1 MLQNYNMYIK
11 HPWHGVDPEW
21 DQHHLLGLIEISK
34 GLKSKYEIDKLS
46 GLLKLDRVLHTSF
59 EYPINY
65 GFIPQTLGEDG
76 DPLDILVLSQI
87 NIVPLC
93 LVRCYVI
100 GVMHMI
106 DRGKGDD
113 KIIAVAASDPSVNE
127 IKTLDQL
134 PKYLEA
140 ELRHFFQQYT
150 VLENKQV
157 TVNDFK
163 GIDDARRIINEAVDR
178 YQTSGFDGSEL

>member
-65 GFIPQTLGEDG
+65 GFIPQTLG
-76 DPLDILVLSQI
+76 
-87 NIVPLC
+87 
-93 LVRCYVI
+93 
-100 GVMHMI
+100 
-106 DRGKGDD
+106 
-113 KIIAVAASDPSVNE
+113 
-127 IKTLDQL
+127 L
-134 PKYLEA
+134 P
-140 ELRHFFQQYT
+140 F
-150 VLENKQV
+150 
-157 TVNDFK
+157 
-163 GIDDARRIINEAVDR
+163 
-178 YQTSGFDGSEL
+178 